1 MFIAGNLLS
10 SRSAVKNAQSLS
22 IMETCSDLFW
32 RLTFIQFYSNETN
45 KYFSIWKPY
54 KEPRTTNICIDEEDK
69 LEINVKEARNR
80 KTSCTSLL
88 KGKGMGH
95 YETTTNKNKSE
106 KIDYI
111 SPTIKGNV
119 RSFA

>member
-22 IMETCSDLFW
+22 IMETCFDLFW

-88 KGKGMGH
+88 KGRVWGIMRLLQTK
-95 YETTTNKNKSE
+95 TR
-106 KIDYI
+106 
-111 SPTIKGNV
+111 V
-119 RSFA
+119 RKLITFLPP